1 MMQFIDI
8 DSDHIVAVSVHGR
21 LTDEEFESVLEE
33 MDARMEAHEKISFYN
48 EIYDFQGTSI
58 ENYFKDLRFGINHW
72 SRFEKIATV
81 VDAKWVNKLTPVL
94 DKLVPGIKIKTF
106 PLNQMKAARM
116 WVKSP

>member
-21 LTDEEFESVLEE
+21 LTDEEFERVLEE
-33 MDARMEAHEKISFYN
+33 MDARMESHEKISFYN

-58 ENYFKDLRFGINHW
+58 ENYFKDLKFGIENW

-81 VDAKWVNKLTPVL
+81 VDAKWVNKLSPVL
-94 DKLVPGIKIKTF
+94 DKLIPGIAIKTF
-106 PLNQMKAARM
+106 PVDQKAAARV
-116 WVKSP
+116 WVKSL